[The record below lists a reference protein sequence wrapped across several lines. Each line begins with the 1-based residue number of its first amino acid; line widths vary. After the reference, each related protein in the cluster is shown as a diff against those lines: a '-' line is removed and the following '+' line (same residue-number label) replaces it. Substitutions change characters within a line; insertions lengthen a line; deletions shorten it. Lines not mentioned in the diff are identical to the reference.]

1 MPRRPTRFLT
11 RFGLGLPFV
20 LAVMA
25 LAFGAG
31 TYLGGHFLVPPGQG
45 LAAPAEAMGY
55 GLLAALIALVIA
67 TFAAMKMPVKALGL
81 LAMAGLL
88 VCLALATSLTLAMR
102 KAETEREAQI
112 RNLQTPRT
120 STQAMEPACASP
132 GSDTPNDETSPCSD
146 D

>member
-1 MPRRPTRFLT
+1 MSRRGTRPLT
-11 RFGLGLPFV
+11 RFGLSLPFV

-25 LAFGAG
+25 MAFGAG

-67 TFAAMKMPVKALGL
+67 IFAAVKMPLKTLGL
-81 LAMAGLL
+81 LAIAGLI

-102 KAETEREAQI
+102 RAEAEREAAI
-112 RNLQTPRT
+112 RDLQTPRA

-132 GSDTPNDETSPCSD
+132 GSDTPDNESPPCPD